1 MEGDTEGLGYL
12 RVADEFL
19 GGDTGAVA
27 STGGVRLSRHLQQQR
42 EGQVSQ
48 RLSDGWSGL
57 AAFTRQTS
65 LVISDEI
72 LHTSLAGNGKDRHH
86 QLVDSVGVTR
96 HAVGVLV
103 YAVDVVLREELL
115 VKCLVEKV
123 EFFFYQPCWHYYCC
137 CLDYC
142 LCLPPG

>member
-1 MEGDTEGLGYL
+1 MRTLMSGRRVWIFLFLTEE
-12 RVADEFL
+12 RTVWWAD
-19 GGDTGAVA
+19 
-27 STGGVRLSRHLQQQR
+27 R
-42 EGQVSQ
+42 GQ
-48 RLSDGWSGL
+48 LH
-57 AAFTRQTS
+57 

-115 VKCLVEKV
+115 VMSSRES
-123 EFFFYQPCWHYYCC
+123 
-137 CLDYC
+137 
-142 LCLPPG
+142 

>member
-57 AAFTRQTS
+57 AAFTRKTS

-115 VKCLVEKV
+115 VMSSRES
-123 EFFFYQPCWHYYCC
+123 
-137 CLDYC
+137 
-142 LCLPPG
+142 